1 VRYAFFPGCS
11 LESTAWDYDRST
23 RAVCDALD
31 IELEDIQDWVCCG
44 STPAH
49 AGNGSLAVAL
59 PALSLQKAE
68 AGGFTEVLAACA
80 SCYSRLR
87 TANHKISRDPD
98 ERERC
103 MRITGKR
110 YEGAVNVRHIL
121 DVLFRDVGVEEIGKR
136 VRAPLKGLRVAAYY
150 GCLLSRPPEVVAFD
164 DPEHPT
170 VMDELVRATGA
181 EAVDWPFKTECC
193 GASLSVTR
201 TGVVN
206 RLGHRLLS
214 MAHRAGAECIVAA
227 CTLCQM
233 NLDFRQPEAGKG
245 KDPFPEL
252 PVLYITQ
259 LLGLA
264 LGLPSKALGLDA
276 LTISAAHLT
285 AMQAY

>member
-1 VRYAFFPGCS
+1 
-11 LESTAWDYDRST
+11 
-23 RAVCDALD
+23 
-31 IELEDIQDWVCCG
+31 
-44 STPAH
+44 
-49 AGNGSLAVAL
+49 
-59 PALSLQKAE
+59 
-68 AGGFTEVLAACA
+68 
-80 SCYSRLR
+80 
-87 TANHKISRDPD
+87 
-98 ERERC
+98 
-103 MRITGKR
+103 M
-110 YEGAVNVRHIL
+110 
-121 DVLFRDVGVEEIGKR
+121 
-136 VRAPLKGLRVAAYY
+136 KGLRVAAYY

-201 TGVVN
+201 SGVVN

-214 MAHRAGAECIVAA
+214 MAHRAGAECIVTA

-233 NLDFRQPEAGKG
+233 NLDFRQPEARKG

-276 LTISAAHLT
+276 LTISAAHLA
-285 AMQAY
+285 AMQTYR